1 MNKYYKIIIG
11 ALASVLITCFTGCT
25 PLELNIEK
33 ILMPPK
39 LSDLQIKITKALEST
54 IEGEYTIKYPK
65 NGKYS
70 SGFNFIDLNDDDV
83 DEAICF
89 FKTTKD
95 DIIKMALLYTQN
107 DDWYVSEII
116 SDFAFSGDIDFI
128 DYREIGGKNK
138 LLIGLQL
145 EDTTKSV
152 LAVYDCKQNTYN
164 KFSLKLNNKWDYSE
178 LLIQDYNLDGKTDL
192 IFFEVG
198 DKFKDTSPNMY
209 FVGTDNYGMLVVK
222 NYFPLPTEILDF
234 NKIQIGKI
242 DETNRGLFID
252 AKLNNGYY
260 CTYVYKFEGNEAFE
274 LLFDETNYRKIPVNC
289 EDIDNDGIIEIPIQN
304 LANGYTRQSPNV
316 EYFIDYIQFKVK
328 GRNEIGNNK
337 LVLRTYIDFN
347 NSVYF
352 KIPKL
357 WYSLPLS
364 IFTYQ
369 DKTEIIFFINENK
382 DVFDHKKELLRIRVY
397 YSQDIIDKLDLQR
410 YFLIGERNG
419 KVYMG
424 YVPNENTKKYFITQE
439 EVKNLFTI
447 L

>member
-11 ALASVLITCFTGCT
+11 VLACIFITCFTGCT

-70 SGFNFIDLNDDDV
+70 SGFNFIDLNNDDV

-89 FKTTKD
+89 FKTTQEN
-95 DIIKMALLYTQN
+95 IIKMALLYNQN

-192 IFFEVG
+192 IFFELG

-209 FVGTDNYGMLVVK
+209 FAGADSYGMLVVK

-242 DETNRGLFID
+242 DQTSRGLFID

-260 CTYVYKFEGNEAFE
+260 STYVYKFDGNEAFE
-274 LLFDETNYRKIPVNC
+274 LLFDEINYRKTPVNC
-289 EDIDNDGIIEIPIQN
+289 GDINNDGIIEIPIQN
-304 LANGYTRQSPNV
+304 LANGYTRQSPNA
-316 EYFIDYIQFKVK
+316 EYFIDYAQFTVK
-328 GRNEIGNNK
+328 GRNEIANNK

-347 NSVYF
+347 NSIYF

-369 DKTEIIFFINENK
+369 DKTEIIFFINENN

-397 YSQDIIDKLDLQR
+397 YSRDIIDKLDLQR

-424 YVPNENTKKYFITQE
+424 YVPNDNTNKYFITQE